1 MQHWKIGELAKET
14 GLTVRTL
21 RYYDQIGLLTPSRRM
36 DNGYRLYNEEDIKR
50 LQQILSL
57 RQIGLT
63 LDQIQSS
70 FEEHRFSMGD
80 VVQLQMD
87 QLREQ
92 IDNQQQLLKRLEEI
106 HKSIQAQQDV
116 SVERLLKIIEV
127 MNMIEKHGFDPGF
140 SEEEMEQIKQRG
152 EEYGPEKI
160 REVEEEW
167 PKLIAKVQAELDKG
181 TPPSD
186 PAVQALAT
194 RWKELIEMFTGGNP
208 EISRKLAQAYQD
220 TPKFGESMGMNSE
233 LMDYVQQAW
242 SQ

>member
-1 MQHWKIGELAKET
+1 MQDWKIGELAKET

-21 RYYDQIGLLTPSRRM
+21 RYYDQIGLLTPSQRM
-36 DNGYRLYNEEDIKR
+36 DNGYRLYNEDDIGR

-92 IDNQQQLLKRLEEI
+92 IDTQQHLLKRLEKI

-152 EEYGPEKI
+152 EEFGPEKI

-167 PKLIAKVQAELDKG
+167 PQLIAKVQAELDKG

-186 PAVQALAT
+186 PAVQKLAA
-194 RWKELIEMFTGGNP
+194 RWKELVEMFTGGDP

-220 TPKFGESMGMNSE
+220 VPKFGESMGMNSE